1 MMMNINHKRKVL
13 KAVVCALSLLIMS
26 GTTQGQ
32 SFTDDAR
39 LLDNYQQSIDS
50 VLAKTKGITAEE
62 AQKSL
67 SMTDQSVVL
76 NLTKMLKKPL
86 DANAIYGRVKAA
98 TVITGCAY
106 LCPRCSN
113 PHLSES
119 SGYIIDPK
127 GTVVTNYHVV
137 AQYAFMK
144 DGNKPVGF
152 FVRLADGRTYAVK
165 AILAASKKND
175 LAILALEKDEKEM
188 LPALALADAAKIG
201 DKIYVVGHP
210 KGMHYYF
217 SQGNVTNK
225 YLESA
230 GEPNHKYLR
239 EMMAISA
246 DYATGSSGGPVTDIY
261 GNVVGTV
268 SNTNMLM
275 HSEMNPSV
283 QMIVKN
289 TVPVESLWKLIR
301 KDF

>member
-1 MMMNINHKRKVL
+1 MRKLNSRVGVRVIL
-13 KAVVCALSLLIMS
+13 LSSLLLLMTS
-26 GTTQGQ
+26 VTKSQ
-32 SFTDDAR
+32 SFTNDAQ
-39 LLDNYQQSIDS
+39 LLEFYQKSIDS
-50 VLAKTKGITAEE
+50 VLAKTKTVSAED
-62 AQKSL
+62 AQKL
-67 SMTDQSVVL
+67 LLNTENLASVKL
-76 NLTKMLKKPL
+76 AKSAKKPL
-86 DANAIYGRVKAA
+86 EAHVLYERIKRA

-106 LCPRCSN
+106 ICPRCSN

-127 GTVVTNYHVV
+127 GIVVTNYHVA

-144 DGNKPVGF
+144 DGNKPRGF

-165 AILAASKKND
+165 TILAASKKND
-175 LAILALEKDEKEM
+175 LAVLQLEMDGREL
-188 LPALALADAAKIG
+188 LPALALADAAQVG
-201 DKIYVVGHP
+201 DQVYVLGHP

-225 YLESA
+225 YYENA
-230 GEPNHKYLR
+230 GEPDHKFFR
-239 EMMAISA
+239 EMMSISA
-246 DYATGSSGGPVTDIY
+246 DYATGSSGGPVVDVN

-283 QMIVKN
+283 QMVVKN

-301 KDF
+301 KGS